1 MQLQVDEQLLKRK
14 ARASALL
21 SALFF
26 ATVSA
31 VLAKLIFGTE
41 PFAARSLLTSMV
53 SAVLFGVFWYFY
65 YSRQVRAALARRA
78 TEPREQSHD

>member
-1 MQLQVDEQLLKRK
+1 MQPQVDEQLLKRK

-21 SALFF
+21 SAVFF

-31 VLAKLIFGTE
+31 VLAKVIFGTE
-41 PFAARSLLTSMV
+41 PFAGRSLLTSMV

-65 YSRQVRAALARRA
+65 YLRQVRAALARRA
-78 TEPREQSHD
+78 AESGQQPRD